1 MAHLNIEFKA
11 ACSNIAL
18 AEEKLKEL
26 NPRFMGTDHQRD
38 TYFNVPKG
46 RLKLREGNIENALI
60 YYERENRAGTK
71 QSEVILFKHEPSPEL
86 KEILEKTHGIKTVVE
101 KTRKIYFL
109 ENVKF
114 HFDLVKGL
122 GEFIEVE
129 AIDSNNSIGIKKLQE
144 QCSHYAAF
152 FEISPGDYLSGSYSD
167 M

>member
-11 ACSNIAL
+11 VCSNIAL
-18 AEEKLKEL
+18 AEEKLKQL
-26 NPRFMGTDHQRD
+26 APHFIGTDYQRD
-38 TYFNVPKG
+38 TYYNVSQG

-60 YYERENRAGTK
+60 YYERENKAGSK
-71 QSEVILFKHEPSPEL
+71 QSEVLLFKHEPSQEL
-86 KEILEKTHGIKTVVE
+86 KLILEKTHGIKTIVD
-101 KTRKIYFL
+101 KTRKIYFV

-129 AIDSNNSIGIKKLQE
+129 AIDTNGSIGIKKLQE
-144 QCSHYAAF
+144 QCDHYAAF
-152 FEISPGDYLSGSYSD
+152 FEVSPGDYLSVSYSD